1 MSYHSYT
8 KNRGEKKKSRV
19 GVKKDRIYTKHGL
32 LNGRLIRPAKI
43 PSLTALAA
51 RKLPDTKDWEVSAD
65 SAEQDVRNTCTRY
78 QQKSRKKTVEADI
91 VNRVAN
97 KYREQRKAIIKPLS
111 DREIE
116 HLLLTYEREGVS
128 TPQTRDLV
136 RAFLTSLQEIPE
148 DHVPNPFFHS
158 YDEQLRRAKQIYEDR
173 LKQNLQ
179 EVKDDIR
186 EVANEIAKSKSFE
199 FERDYTWEH
208 FRGSSAARELRK
220 ELDTLAKKSYDR
232 SLLVAETYRN
242 DLYNYAESLAM
253 NEDDLRDAIRRVIS

>member
-1 MSYHSYT
+1 MSYHSYI
-8 KNRGEKKKSRV
+8 NRGEKK
-19 GVKKDRIYTKHGL
+19 GVRKDRIYTKHGL
-32 LNGRLIRPAKI
+32 LNGRLIRHAKI
-43 PSLTALAA
+43 PSLAALAA
-51 RKLPDTKDWEVSAD
+51 RKLPDTKDWEVSPD

-97 KYREQRKAIIKPLS
+97 KYYEQRKAIIKPLS
-111 DREIE
+111 DRDIE

-136 RAFLTSLQEIPE
+136 IAFLTSLQDIPE
-148 DHVPNPFFHS
+148 DHVPNPFFRS
-158 YDEQLRRAKQIYEDR
+158 YDERLRSAKQIYEDK

-186 EVANEIAKSKSFE
+186 EVADEIGKSFE
-199 FERDYTWEH
+199 FERDYTWEG
-208 FRGSSAARELRK
+208 FRGSSAARELRE
-220 ELDTLAKKSYDR
+220 ELDTLAKKSYNR

-242 DLYNYAESLAM
+242 DLYNYAESLTM
-253 NEDDLRDAIRRVIS
+253 NAEDLRDAIRHVIS